1 MVTIARNFVA
11 CDGWECPLG
20 LDNGSLKVGTLDTDL
35 VTLVCVRIEDVEKEA
50 RHMAFRAAKAG
61 ARSSHKR

>member
-35 VTLVCVRIEDVEKEA
+35 VTLVYVRIEDVKKEA
-50 RHMAFRAAKAG
+50 RHMALRAA
-61 ARSSHKR
+61 